1 MHNMKRY
8 SHAPDNRGDLK
19 YIFDVVTDYDTLL
32 EAHKRASRGHHD
44 HPYVQ
49 DWDNNTDEHIED
61 LQRRL
66 RLGTYSI
73 SGYNI
78 FDKKEG
84 DKIRRIHSLINYDDR
99 VVQWALILPVQDY
112 FNNNIFIK
120 DTYSAIK
127 GRGQIKCMLN
137 VRNAI
142 LTDPDECKYY
152 LKIDIHHYYQ
162 SINHFLM
169 KLCWRKYFKDRL
181 FLLLIDQIIDSV
193 PVNEGLPIGNLIS
206 QYSGNLH
213 LTEFDHFV
221 KEVLKVKHY
230 FRYMDDMVFFSGNK
244 EMLHKIL
251 NIIIKYF
258 DECLGG
264 LKIKD
269 NYQINKLADD
279 KIDFVGYVIDSNG
292 KVLIRKRSKQR
303 YVYRCKRCMKNTNVH
318 NIASM
323 EAGNGLI
330 TYSNSRG
337 LQQKYHVPVIEKMI
351 DDGIKKQPKQMI
363 VSLIDRL

>member
-1 MHNMKRY
+1 MKRY
-8 SHAPDNRGDLK
+8 SHAPDSRGELQ
-19 YIFDVVTDYDTLL
+19 YIFDVVTDYNTLL
-32 EAHKRASRGHHD
+32 EAHKRASRGRHD

-137 VRNAI
+137 VRHAI
-142 LTDPDECKYY
+142 LADPEGCQYY

-181 FLLLIDQIIDSV
+181 YLLLIDQIIDSV
-193 PVNEGLPIGNLIS
+193 PENDTGRN
-206 QYSGNLH
+206 
-213 LTEFDHFV
+213 
-221 KEVLKVKHY
+221 
-230 FRYMDDMVFFSGNK
+230 
-244 EMLHKIL
+244 
-251 NIIIKYF
+251 
-258 DECLGG
+258 
-264 LKIKD
+264 
-269 NYQINKLADD
+269 
-279 KIDFVGYVIDSNG
+279 
-292 KVLIRKRSKQR
+292 
-303 YVYRCKRCMKNTNVH
+303 
-318 NIASM
+318 
-323 EAGNGLI
+323 
-330 TYSNSRG
+330 
-337 LQQKYHVPVIEKMI
+337 
-351 DDGIKKQPKQMI
+351 
-363 VSLIDRL
+363 